1 MIPTPYQGR
10 YSEHPAA
17 PLITESTVAS
27 TVPYSWASPSSPTSA
42 GWITREVLR
51 AMVALA
57 AARRATAVIVVPQF
71 GAEAAVEQPLRRRI
85 LDEPGLPYV
94 LVEIDPAW
102 RVSGDVHPNARAAY
116 AIAAVAATKLTSLP
130 KSP

>member
-1 MIPTPYQGR
+1 
-10 YSEHPAA
+10 
-17 PLITESTVAS
+17 
-27 TVPYSWASPSSPTSA
+27 
-42 GWITREVLR
+42 
-51 AMVALA
+51 MVALA

-102 RVSGDVHPNARAAY
+102 RVSGDVHPNARGLRDRRCRRHQAHKPAEIAVMDGLQARPCPAAR
-116 AIAAVAATKLTSLP
+116 SRN
-130 KSP
+130 